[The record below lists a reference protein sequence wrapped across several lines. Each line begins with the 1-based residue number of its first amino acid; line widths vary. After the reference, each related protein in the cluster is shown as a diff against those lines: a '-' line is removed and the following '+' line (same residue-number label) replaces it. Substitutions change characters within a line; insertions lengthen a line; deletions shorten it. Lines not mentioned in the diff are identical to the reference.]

1 MTLLHPFGSAVSLV
15 AAVDDAPLGAL
26 AAVCAGDVGHPFPA
40 AGAVESGA
48 AGPRSNTDQKSV
60 QATATAPGALVDYL
74 TLVLPENALEDFRLT
89 KMDHLLARLFGFQ
102 GEVVA
107 TALRERRWQFYTHSC
122 ALIDREGEMVGK
134 IGMGGNKGTVCVSL
148 SGAGTRWVKNWSRV
162 QFAIRELGARISRVD
177 LAFDDYSGA
186 IFDVHDLRARA
197 GRNEFRQ
204 GGTPPKW
211 RFLDDGGHGTGCTLY
226 VGSKGHKELCIY
238 EKGKQLKQSNSPWV
252 RCEVRLFAK
261 HCDIP
266 ADVLTDPLAF
276 LRGAYDVLELLLA
289 DIARDACTRIKTTRA
304 QVEATGEAMVRYL
317 RRQVGPSLH
326 LLLEAF
332 GGSFEEFLL
341 SRVVRD
347 GAPGRFR
354 GIAKGPHLSEL
365 LRKELC
371 HVAK

>member
-1 MTLLHPFGSAVSLV
+1 MADVHPLGRHV
-15 AAVDDAPLGAL
+15 ALDGTVDDAPHGTL
-26 AAVCAGDVGHPFPA
+26 AAACAGDVAHPFPA
-40 AGAVESGA
+40 AGAVESAA
-48 AGPRSNTDQKSV
+48 AGPRSNTDQKGGR
-60 QATATAPGALVDYL
+60 ATATVPGALVDYL
-74 TLVLPENALEDFRLT
+74 TLVLPEQSLEDFRLT
-89 KMDHLLARLFGFQ
+89 RLDHLLMRLFGFQ

-107 TALRERRWQFYTHSC
+107 TALRDKRWQFYTKSC

-134 IGMGGNKGTVCVSL
+134 IGMGGNGGTVCVSL
-148 SGAGTRWVKNWSRV
+148 SGAGTRWVRNWHRV

-197 GRNEFRQ
+197 ARNEFRQ

-211 RFLDDGGHGTGCTLY
+211 QFLDDGGHNTGCTLY
-226 VGSKGHKELCIY
+226 VGAKGHKQLCVY
-238 EKGKQLKQSNSPWV
+238 EKGKQLKQPNSPWV
-252 RCEVRLFAK
+252 RCEVRLYAK
-261 HCDIP
+261 HCEIP
-266 ADVLTDPLAF
+266 VESLTDPLAF

-332 GGSFEEFLL
+332 GGSFEDFLHT
-341 SRVVRD
+341 RVVRD
-347 GAPGRFR
+347 GTPGRFR
-354 GIAKGPHLSEL
+354 GISKGVHLAEL

-371 HVAK
+371 QPSK